1 MGRGGSWAVF
11 EGMGGWIGFGEE
23 ANFREGNSFFFFLTH
38 GRRGWWRGYGLSEQL
53 IVVDVDV
60 DASARPRRVSVRGVC
75 LMLSIWGMD
84 MSRWKYI
91 KWQGIMR

>member
-1 MGRGGSWAVF
+1 MDGD
-11 EGMGGWIGFGEE
+11 
-23 ANFREGNSFFFFLTH
+23 
-38 GRRGWWRGYGLSEQL
+38 
-53 IVVDVDV
+53 VDVDV
-60 DASARPRRVSVRGVC
+60 DASARPRGVSVRGVC